1 MLAKPGKLEL
11 DPQPSG
17 ALPCRVSR
25 LSPRLLLPRR
35 PTPPAS
41 AAAVPL
47 PPSSRATSASFVHP
61 SIIFLLPFVAA
72 ASRGN
77 K

>member
-17 ALPCRVSR
+17 ALPCRVS
-25 LSPRLLLPRR
+25 PRLLLPRR

-41 AAAVPL
+41 AVAVPL